1 MKFGITMF
9 PTDYAI
15 DAPTLARAVEERGF
29 DSLFFPEHTH
39 IPTSRRTPWPG
50 GADLP
55 REYSHTLDPFVAIG
69 AAAAV
74 TDKLLLGTGICLVI
88 QRDPI
93 TLAKEVASVDFLS
106 GGRFLF
112 GIGGGWNEEEMEDHG
127 TDPRRRWKVLRERI
141 EAMKKIWTE
150 DEAEY
155 HGEFVDFP
163 PTWSWPKPI
172 HKPHPP
178 ILVGGDGKYTLKRVI
193 DYGDEWMPIPMR
205 GGADR
210 LQARIK
216 ELNDM
221 AAEAGRGPIPVSCFG
236 VPPRAEAIEAFD
248 KIGVQRVVFFL
259 PPVVEADALLL
270 LDRYAGVTKEF
281 ASAGA

>member
-1 MKFGITMF
+1 VKFGITMF

-15 DAPTLARAVEERGF
+15 DAATLARAVEERGF

-39 IPTSRRTPWPG
+39 IPASRRTPWPG
-50 GADLP
+50 GAELP
-55 REYSHTLDPFVAIG
+55 KEYSHTLDPFVALA

-74 TDKLLLGTGICLVI
+74 TDKLFLGTGICLVI

-93 TLAKEVASVDFLS
+93 TLAKEVASIDFLS
-106 GGRFLF
+106 NGRFLF

-141 EAMKKIWTE
+141 EAIKEIWTK

-163 PTWSWPKPI
+163 STWSWPKPVQ
-172 HKPHPP
+172 KPHPP
-178 ILVGGDGKYTLKRVI
+178 ILVGGDGEHTLKRVI
-193 DYGDEWMPIPMR
+193 AYGDEWMPIPMR
-205 GGADR
+205 GGGHLAER
-210 LQARIK
+210 MQ
-216 ELNDM
+216 ELNAM
-221 AAEAGRGPIPVSCFG
+221 AEEAGRGPIPVSCFG
-236 VPPRAEAIEAFD
+236 VPPRPEVIEGFD
-248 KIGVQRVVFFL
+248 KMGVQRCVFFIPPTEEAEAL
-259 PPVVEADALLL
+259 PR
-270 LDRYAGVTKEF
+270 LDRYAEVTREF